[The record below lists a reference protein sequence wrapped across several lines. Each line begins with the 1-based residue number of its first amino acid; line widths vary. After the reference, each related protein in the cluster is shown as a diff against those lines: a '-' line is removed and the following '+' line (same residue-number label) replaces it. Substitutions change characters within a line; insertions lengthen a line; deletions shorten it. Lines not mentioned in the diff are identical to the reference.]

1 MFSQRR
7 LIGLVVA
14 ALLHV
19 LLIYGLVSGLAT
31 QVVERFKGPVQ
42 IEIIEEVKPEDETP
56 PPPPPDLPPPPPVTL
71 PPPIVSI
78 DTPVTTTTPTITV
91 TPPRPRAPPPPPPP
105 VREAV
110 CTQPIAPK
118 RRTPP
123 PYPSTSKRLGE
134 EGNVEVSFTVDADGS
149 VNDAAPVTVTKGSGF
164 PRLDEAG
171 IRAVRRMRFTPAK
184 CDGVPKQSPHAFRV
198 VYRLDE
204 A

>member
-31 QVVERFKGPVQ
+31 SIVERFKGPVQ
-42 IEIIEEVKPEDETP
+42 AEIIEEVKPEDETP

-71 PPPIVSI
+71 PPPIV
-78 DTPVTTTTPTITV
+78 TVETVATTNTTQITV

-110 CTQPIAPK
+110 CERPK
-118 RRTPP
+118 ERPGRKAPP

-134 EGNVEVSFTVDADGS
+134 AGSVDVSFSVAADGS
-149 VNDAAPVTVTKGSGF
+149 VNEGGVAVSKSSGL
-164 PRLDEAG
+164 PRLDEAA
-171 IRAVRRMRFTPAK
+171 IRFIRRHRFVPGN
-184 CDGVPKQSPHAFRV
+184 CDGAPREMKHEYRVTFR
-198 VYRLDE
+198 LED